1 MLDHKRN
8 GRIVN
13 LVNLIIVAVQI
24 ISIEQFLALEVTSI
38 VIDVRSP
45 SEFAHARIPDAYN
58 IPIFSDEERKIIGT
72 AYKQESK
79 EIAIKLGLDFYGPNM
94 RGIVE
99 KVQELVAVSE
109 SKTLI
114 VHCWRG
120 GMRSNAI
127 AWLLDFYGFEVLLL
141 EGGYKKFRLWGIQ
154 QFEIEYNFNIIGGF
168 TGSGKTLILDEFKT
182 NGEIQI
188 DLEGL
193 ASHKGSALGAIGQA
207 PQPSQEMFENSLA
220 LKLFR
225 ATEVGNG
232 KVIYIEDESQRI
244 GQLFVPLK
252 IHEQMRK
259 SNVFFLTIP
268 FEVRLTYLVA
278 EYGNHSKELIIAAI
292 ERIQKRLGGLETNNA
307 IAYLVNDDTKE
318 CFRILLNYYDRW
330 YEKGLNAREN
340 GKNKISRVEVVSIDP
355 IANRLHIL
363 NHKN

>member
-1 MLDHKRN
+1 MAFQK
-8 GRIVN
+8 
-13 LVNLIIVAVQI
+13 
-24 ISIEQFLALEVTSI
+24 ISIEQFLALATST

-45 SEFAHARIPDAYN
+45 SEFAHACIPTAIN
-58 IPIFSDEERKIIGT
+58 IPLFSDEERKIIGT

-79 EIAIKLGLDFYGPNM
+79 EIAIKLGLDFYGPKM

-99 KVQELVAVSE
+99 RVEQIVAGSE
-109 SKTLI
+109 SKTVV

-141 EGGYKKFRLWGIQ
+141 EGGYKNFRLWGIQ
-154 QFEIEYNFNIIGGF
+154 QFEKEYNFKVIGGF
-168 TGSGKTLILDEFKT
+168 TGSGKTLILNEFKA
-182 NGEIQI
+182 NNEIQI

-225 ATEVGNG
+225 ATEVDKNT
-232 KVIYIEDESQRI
+232 VIYIEDESQRI
-244 GQLFVPLK
+244 GKLFVPLK
-252 IHEQMRK
+252 IYEQMRK
-259 SNVFFLTIP
+259 SIVFFLSIP

-278 EYGNHSKELIIAAI
+278 EYGDHPKELLIAAI
-292 ERIQKRLGGLETNNA
+292 ERIQKRLGGLETKNA
-307 IAYLVNDDTKE
+307 IAYLVADNTIE
-318 CFRILLNYYDRW
+318 CFRILLSYYDRW

-340 GKNKISRVEVVSIDP
+340 LKDTIIKVEADSIDP
-355 IANRLHIL
+355 IMNRKRIL
-363 NHKN
+363 THQK